1 MTIILPNKNN
11 KSNLLVFILMTAGVL
26 SVVWGVFLYN
36 ELVDLRHEFQ
46 RQNDDIQKAEV
57 SNAELKNNLYNII
70 DARNLEA
77 LVEGQ
82 YLVLDND
89 PQYIKSMDSKQFTV
103 NN

>member
-1 MTIILPNKNN
+1 MTIIQPNKNN

-89 PQYIKSMDSKQFTV
+89 PQYIKSMGSKQFTV